1 MFRCRHRCRPHLLC
15 PSPAAPRMGH
25 AAFAER
31 HSRRRRRAPHLPPRC
46 ALRAPTCPAGPED
59 VPSRLSSTIPSTR
72 SRAVPDPP
80 PRQQLV
86 APSYEAM
93 SRALDLGL
101 ASGAAC
107 TLHRGLLHVSFVVAD
122 QRARQAAFKAPQRP
136 LGVRPDARCCRW
148 PPHNHKTKVSR
159 PEWYEPSG
167 FSPSTCLIE
176 RRGAA
181 LIQRTE
187 TSKPFLRNGLFCFFL
202 QMWSV
207 SPVEGI

>member
-1 MFRCRHRCRPHLLC
+1 M
-15 PSPAAPRMGH
+15 PSSLPASSLMSVARGARMGH

-107 TLHRGLLHVSFVVAD
+107 TLHRGLLHLSFVVAD
-122 QRARQAAFKAPQRP
+122 QRARQAAVKAPQRP
-136 LGVRPDARCCRW
+136 LGVRPDAGAADGRLTITGRKF
-148 PPHNHKTKVSR
+148 PVRSGMNHPV
-159 PEWYEPSG
+159 